1 MRGQSS
7 PTSLQQGTQNQS
19 TNRTGGNGTG
29 NGTGSNVSGNQSA
42 GNQSDVSERAIS
54 ELVNLFHI
62 PDEWARLILTLLVIA
77 LSWYAAQFLTK
88 TFGRRIARRFRR
100 PSVTRTVLRLMR
112 GVVYVFGFLTILGIY
127 NVKLGDITISLTVF
141 SAVIG
146 IVLAPIVGS
155 YVQGLFVLADQP
167 YEVGDMV
174 ELVGRDPPQRGFIED
189 VTLRY
194 TKIFTFDNTF
204 LVVPNGTM
212 RERDVVNYSAEDPR
226 SRLTLDVLVT
236 YEGDLKEA
244 RELIEDSA
252 RGVDRVIEGGPDIRI
267 GSARY
272 PAAPTCYIENYA
284 DHGVNLRLRYWVRE
298 PYKLLTVRS
307 RVQERIWE
315 RLDDADV
322 EIAYPH
328 SHVVFDETTGEL
340 PVSMRDRGP
349 GAPERGYEGES
360 RAQNTPRTDGDGEER
375 DDVDAGESDEDGHDE
390 GGADTSGPDD
400 E

>member
-1 MRGQSS
+1 MRGQES
-7 PTSLQQGTQNQS
+7 PLWVQQ
-19 TNRTGGNGTG
+19 GTG
-29 NGTGSNVSGNQSA
+29 NGTNTTGNASNASNTSGIGDQATN
-42 GNQSDVSERAIS
+42 

-62 PDEWARLILTLLVIA
+62 PQWAADLLLALLVIA
-77 LSWYAAQFLTK
+77 LSWYVARQLTRI
-88 TFGRRIARRFRR
+88 FGRRIARRFQR

-112 GVVYVFGFLTILGIY
+112 GAVYALGFLTIVGIY
-127 NVKLGDITISLTVF
+127 GVSLGDITLSVTVF

-155 YVQGLFVLADQP
+155 YIQGVFVLADQP
-167 YEVGDMV
+167 YEVGDMI
-174 ELVGRDPPQRGFIED
+174 ELVGRDPPQRGFVED
-189 VTLRY
+189 ITLRY
-194 TKIFTFDNTF
+194 TKIFTLDNTF

-236 YEGDLKEA
+236 YEGDLQEA
-244 RELIEDSA
+244 RDLVENAA

-272 PAAPTCYIENYA
+272 PAAPTCYIEKYA

-307 RVQERIWE
+307 LVQERIWE
-315 RLDDADV
+315 RLDDAAV

-328 SHVVFDETTGEL
+328 SHVVFDETSGEL
-340 PVSMRDRGP
+340 PVSMGEAGSGARGSPRDYGRDRR
-349 GAPERGYEGES
+349 APDD
-360 RAQNTPRTDGDGEER
+360 PRVDQEAEDGRTGGGGSDGDAE
-375 DDVDAGESDEDGHDE
+375 
-390 GGADTSGPDD
+390 
-400 E
+400 